1 MNKQN
6 LWFITLFS
14 IVLILSIYYISI
26 PNNLL
31 EEYTSSSGDSNNTS
45 EVVNESSILV
55 SLRVQ
60 DDEETLNT
68 INELN
73 TILLDK
79 NKSKEEKNTAYES
92 LKSINETKGLEE
104 QIETM
109 LKDEFKY
116 DSFVK
121 ISKDQINIV
130 ISSSEHNKD
139 IANNINNNPPSKY
152 IGFIFFLSFQISIHI
167 FFIYKRKLFR

>member
-121 ISKDQINIV
+121 IRKDQINIV

-139 IANNINNNPPSKY
+139 IANNIIKKVQSMYNTKKY
-152 IGFIFFLSFQISIHI
+152 ITIKFQ
-167 FFIYKRKLFR
+167 

>member
-31 EEYTSSSGDSNNTS
+31 EEYTNSSGDSNNTS

-79 NKSKEEKNTAYES
+79 NKSNEEKNTAYES
-92 LKSINETKGLEE
+92 LKSIN
-104 QIETM
+104 
-109 LKDEFKY
+109 
-116 DSFVK
+116 
-121 ISKDQINIV
+121 
-130 ISSSEHNKD
+130 
-139 IANNINNNPPSKY
+139 
-152 IGFIFFLSFQISIHI
+152 
-167 FFIYKRKLFR
+167 

>member
-60 DDEETLNT
+60 DDDETLNT

-139 IANNINNNPPSKY
+139 IANNIIKKVQSMYNTKKY
-152 IGFIFFLSFQISIHI
+152 ITIKFQ
-167 FFIYKRKLFR
+167 

>member
-1 MNKQN
+1 MNCNFYEGIDTCKEQKCDKNIMGMCTKKGSKNYPNVPHRTYFEKLKLMNIDELAKQ
-6 LWFITLFS
+6 LA
-14 IVLILSIYYISI
+14 
-26 PNNLL
+26 
-31 EEYTSSSGDSNNTS
+31 
-45 EVVNESSILV
+45 
-55 SLRVQ
+55 
-60 DDEETLNT
+60 

-139 IANNINNNPPSKY
+139 IANNIIKKVQSMYNTKKY
-152 IGFIFFLSFQISIHI
+152 ITIKFQ
-167 FFIYKRKLFR
+167 

>member
-1 MNKQN
+1 MENN
-6 LWFITLFS
+6 ARRHRINNFLPVVPAHTEETTEVS
-14 IVLILSIYYISI
+14 TEVSTDI
-26 PNNLL
+26 PVTEDKN
-31 EEYTSSSGDSNNTS
+31 EEDVGA
-45 EVVNESSILV
+45 EIPV
-55 SLRVQ
+55 
-60 DDEETLNT
+60 DEEDFEHNKVEVEATLE
-68 INELN
+68 IIKQILELKSK
-73 TILLDK
+73 LY
-79 NKSKEEKNTAYES
+79 KSKEEKNTAYES

-139 IANNINNNPPSKY
+139 IANNIIKKVQSMYNTKKY
-152 IGFIFFLSFQISIHI
+152 ITIKFQ
-167 FFIYKRKLFR
+167 

>member
-116 DSFVK
+116 DSFVE
-121 ISKDQINIV
+121 ISKDRINIV

-139 IANNINNNPPSKY
+139 IANNIIKKVQSMYNTKKY
-152 IGFIFFLSFQISIHI
+152 ITIKFQ
-167 FFIYKRKLFR
+167 

>member
-31 EEYTSSSGDSNNTS
+31 EEYTNFSGDSNNTS

-79 NKSKEEKNTAYES
+79 NKSNEEKNTAYES

-139 IANNINNNPPSKY
+139 IANNIIKKVQSMYNTKKY
-152 IGFIFFLSFQISIHI
+152 ITIKFQ
-167 FFIYKRKLFR
+167 

>member
-79 NKSKEEKNTAYES
+79 NKSNEEKNTAYES

-139 IANNINNNPPSKY
+139 IANNIIKKVQGMYNTKKY
-152 IGFIFFLSFQISIHI
+152 ITIKFQ
-167 FFIYKRKLFR
+167 

>member
-31 EEYTSSSGDSNNTS
+31 EEYTNSSGDSNNTS

-79 NKSKEEKNTAYES
+79 NKSNEEKNTAYES

-130 ISSSEHNKD
+130 ISSGEHNKD
-139 IANNINNNPPSKY
+139 IANNIIKKVQSMYNTKKY
-152 IGFIFFLSFQISIHI
+152 ITIKFQ
-167 FFIYKRKLFR
+167 

>member
-31 EEYTSSSGDSNNTS
+31 EEYANSSGDSNNTS

-79 NKSKEEKNTAYES
+79 NKSNEEKNTAYES

-139 IANNINNNPPSKY
+139 IANNIIKKVQGMYNTKKY
-152 IGFIFFLSFQISIHI
+152 ITIKFQ
-167 FFIYKRKLFR
+167 

>member
-92 LKSINETKGLEE
+92 LKSINKTKGLEE

-139 IANNINNNPPSKY
+139 IANNIIKKVQSMYNTKKY
-152 IGFIFFLSFQISIHI
+152 ITIKFQ
-167 FFIYKRKLFR
+167 

>member
-31 EEYTSSSGDSNNTS
+31 EEYANSSGDSNNTS

-79 NKSKEEKNTAYES
+79 NKSNEEKNTAYES

-139 IANNINNNPPSKY
+139 IANNIIKKVQSMYNTKKY
-152 IGFIFFLSFQISIHI
+152 ITIKFQ
-167 FFIYKRKLFR
+167 

>member
-31 EEYTSSSGDSNNTS
+31 EEYTSSNGDSNNTS

-79 NKSKEEKNTAYES
+79 NKSNEEKNTAYES

-139 IANNINNNPPSKY
+139 IANNIIKKVQGMYNTKKY
-152 IGFIFFLSFQISIHI
+152 ITIKFQ
-167 FFIYKRKLFR
+167 

>member
-1 MNKQN
+1 M
-6 LWFITLFS
+6 
-14 IVLILSIYYISI
+14 
-26 PNNLL
+26 
-31 EEYTSSSGDSNNTS
+31 
-45 EVVNESSILV
+45 

-139 IANNINNNPPSKY
+139 IANNIIKKVQSMYNTKKY
-152 IGFIFFLSFQISIHI
+152 ITIKFQ
-167 FFIYKRKLFR
+167 

>member
-60 DDEETLNT
+60 DDEETLNA

-139 IANNINNNPPSKY
+139 IANNIIKKVQSMYNTKKY
-152 IGFIFFLSFQISIHI
+152 ITIKFQ
-167 FFIYKRKLFR
+167 

>member
-79 NKSKEEKNTAYES
+79 NNSKEEKNTAYES

-139 IANNINNNPPSKY
+139 IANNIIKKVQSMYNTKKY
-152 IGFIFFLSFQISIHI
+152 ITIKFQ
-167 FFIYKRKLFR
+167 

>member
-109 LKDEFKY
+109 LKDELKY

-139 IANNINNNPPSKY
+139 IANNIIKKVQSMYNTKKY
-152 IGFIFFLSFQISIHI
+152 ITIKFQ
-167 FFIYKRKLFR
+167 

>member
-31 EEYTSSSGDSNNTS
+31 EEYANSSGDSNNTS

-79 NKSKEEKNTAYES
+79 NKSNEEKNTAYES

-139 IANNINNNPPSKY
+139 IANNIIKKVQAMYNTKKY
-152 IGFIFFLSFQISIHI
+152 ITIKFQ
-167 FFIYKRKLFR
+167 

>member
-55 SLRVQ
+55 SLMVQ

-139 IANNINNNPPSKY
+139 IANNIIKKVQSMYNTKKY
-152 IGFIFFLSFQISIHI
+152 ITIKFQ
-167 FFIYKRKLFR
+167 

>member
-79 NKSKEEKNTAYES
+79 NKIKEEKNTAYES

-139 IANNINNNPPSKY
+139 IANNIIKKVQSMYNTKKY
-152 IGFIFFLSFQISIHI
+152 ITIKFQ
-167 FFIYKRKLFR
+167 

>member
-104 QIETM
+104 QIATM
-109 LKDEFKY
+109 LKDELKY
-116 DSFVK
+116 HSFVK

-139 IANNINNNPPSKY
+139 IANNIIKKVQSMYNTKKY
-152 IGFIFFLSFQISIHI
+152 ITIKFQ
-167 FFIYKRKLFR
+167 

>member
-73 TILLDK
+73 TILLNK

-139 IANNINNNPPSKY
+139 IANNIIKKVQSMYNTKKY
-152 IGFIFFLSFQISIHI
+152 ITIKFQ
-167 FFIYKRKLFR
+167 

>member
-45 EVVNESSILV
+45 EVDNESSILV

-139 IANNINNNPPSKY
+139 IANNIIKKVQSMYNTKKY
-152 IGFIFFLSFQISIHI
+152 ITIKFQ
-167 FFIYKRKLFR
+167 

>member
-1 MNKQN
+1 MEDKMNKQN

-79 NKSKEEKNTAYES
+79 NKSNEEKNTAYES

-139 IANNINNNPPSKY
+139 IANNIIKKVQSMYNTKKY
-152 IGFIFFLSFQISIHI
+152 ITIKFQ
-167 FFIYKRKLFR
+167 

>member
-79 NKSKEEKNTAYES
+79 NKSNEEKNTAYES

-109 LKDEFKY
+109 LKDDFKY

-139 IANNINNNPPSKY
+139 IANNIIKKVQSMYNTKKY
-152 IGFIFFLSFQISIHI
+152 ITIKFQ
-167 FFIYKRKLFR
+167 

>member
-79 NKSKEEKNTAYES
+79 NKSNEEKNTAYES

-139 IANNINNNPPSKY
+139 IANNIIKKVQSMYNTKKY
-152 IGFIFFLSFQISIHI
+152 ITIKFQ
-167 FFIYKRKLFR
+167 

>member
-92 LKSINETKGLEE
+92 LKSINKTKGLEE

-130 ISSSEHNKD
+130 ISISEHNKD
-139 IANNINNNPPSKY
+139 IANNIIKKVQSMYNTKKY
-152 IGFIFFLSFQISIHI
+152 ITIKFQ
-167 FFIYKRKLFR
+167 

>member
-139 IANNINNNPPSKY
+139 IANNIIKKVQGMYNTKKY
-152 IGFIFFLSFQISIHI
+152 ITIKFQ
-167 FFIYKRKLFR
+167 

>member
-139 IANNINNNPPSKY
+139 IANNIIKKVQSIYNTKKY
-152 IGFIFFLSFQISIHI
+152 ITIKFQ
-167 FFIYKRKLFR
+167 

>member
-31 EEYTSSSGDSNNTS
+31 EEYTNSSGDSNNTS

-79 NKSKEEKNTAYES
+79 NKSNEEKNTAYES

-109 LKDEFKY
+109 LKDDFKY

-139 IANNINNNPPSKY
+139 IANNIIKKVQSMYNTKKY
-152 IGFIFFLSFQISIHI
+152 ITIKFQ
-167 FFIYKRKLFR
+167 

>member
-1 MNKQN
+1 M
-6 LWFITLFS
+6 
-14 IVLILSIYYISI
+14 
-26 PNNLL
+26 L

-79 NKSKEEKNTAYES
+79 NKSNEEKNTAYES

-139 IANNINNNPPSKY
+139 IANNIIKKVQSMYNTKKY
-152 IGFIFFLSFQISIHI
+152 ITIKFQ
-167 FFIYKRKLFR
+167 

>member
-31 EEYTSSSGDSNNTS
+31 EEYTNSSGDNNNTS

-79 NKSKEEKNTAYES
+79 NKSNEEKNTAYES

-139 IANNINNNPPSKY
+139 IANNIIKKVQGMYNTKKY
-152 IGFIFFLSFQISIHI
+152 ITIKFQ
-167 FFIYKRKLFR
+167 

>member
-79 NKSKEEKNTAYES
+79 NKSNEEKNTAYES

-139 IANNINNNPPSKY
+139 IANNIIKKFQSMYNTKKY
-152 IGFIFFLSFQISIHI
+152 ITIKFQ
-167 FFIYKRKLFR
+167 

>member
-1 MNKQN
+1 MEDKINKQN

-139 IANNINNNPPSKY
+139 IANNIIKKVQSMYNTKKY
-152 IGFIFFLSFQISIHI
+152 ITIKFQ
-167 FFIYKRKLFR
+167 

>member
-14 IVLILSIYYISI
+14 IVLILSVYYISI

-139 IANNINNNPPSKY
+139 IANNIIKKVQSMYNTKKY
-152 IGFIFFLSFQISIHI
+152 ITIKFQ
-167 FFIYKRKLFR
+167 

>member
-121 ISKDQINIV
+121 ISKDRINIV

-139 IANNINNNPPSKY
+139 IANNIIKKVQSMYNTKKY
-152 IGFIFFLSFQISIHI
+152 ITIKFQ
-167 FFIYKRKLFR
+167 

>member
-139 IANNINNNPPSKY
+139 IANNIIKKVQSMYNTKAVNFKTV
-152 IGFIFFLSFQISIHI
+152 
-167 FFIYKRKLFR
+167 R